1 MKSTVGG
8 QAFLACCTFGKKNQF
23 ISVTMPYRVNV
34 KSYKNFLT
42 AVLPLF
48 LICTSHF
55 SFLPSPFFSF
65 LSFNIFAWFHNTTSI
80 KLTVKKLQVASVQSS
95 FKSFKNYS
103 SLKELLCLVSNRI
116 KWVVQVFCCTFS
128 GPQQFSLVHLVCWR
142 LPDSQIWKT
151 KQK

>member
-1 MKSTVGG
+1 MLIIHEVHSWWPGLPGMLYVR
-8 QAFLACCTFGKKNQF
+8 KKKQF

-80 KLTVKKLQVASVQSS
+80 KLTVKKLQVASV
-95 FKSFKNYS
+95 
-103 SLKELLCLVSNRI
+103 
-116 KWVVQVFCCTFS
+116 
-128 GPQQFSLVHLVCWR
+128 
-142 LPDSQIWKT
+142 
-151 KQK
+151 